1 MKIYTRNG
9 DKGKTQLLGGTVV
22 EKNNNRIECY
32 GSIDELNAHIGN
44 LHDQEIP
51 DNIKKTLFIIQNKLF
66 DMGSNIA
73 YDQKNKNI
81 ELPILKEKDLKYLEE
96 VIDELEKELPMLSNF
111 ILPSGDK
118 TASLCHICR
127 TVCRRAER
135 RIVSIHS
142 DLDSNNLNLK
152 YLNRLSDFLFVL
164 SRYLLKINNGQ
175 EINWE
180 KNL

>member
-1 MKIYTRNG
+1 
-9 DKGKTQLLGGTVV
+9 
-22 EKNNNRIECY
+22 
-32 GSIDELNAHIGN
+32 
-44 LHDQEIP
+44 
-51 DNIKKTLFIIQNKLF
+51 
-66 DMGSNIA
+66 
-73 YDQKNKNI
+73 
-81 ELPILKEKDLKYLEE
+81 
-96 VIDELEKELPMLSNF
+96 MLSNF

-135 RIVSIHS
+135 RIVSLHS
-142 DLDSNNLNLK
+142 DLNSNNLNLK

>member
-22 EKNNNRIECY
+22 EKNNNRIDCY

-81 ELPILKEKDLKYLEE
+81 ELPILKEKD
-96 VIDELEKELPMLSNF
+96 
-111 ILPSGDK
+111 
-118 TASLCHICR
+118 
-127 TVCRRAER
+127 
-135 RIVSIHS
+135 
-142 DLDSNNLNLK
+142 
-152 YLNRLSDFLFVL
+152 
-164 SRYLLKINNGQ
+164 
-175 EINWE
+175 
-180 KNL
+180 